1 MQKSTFSADLHS
13 NPNTLPVERLNR
25 QKGLNMENKETVMEY
40 IKWFIE
46 ATDDGTFESE
56 DDLEQ
61 FVVDS
66 LYDEFG
72 DEVCD
77 MISQAMKERK

>member
-1 MQKSTFSADLHS
+1 M
-13 NPNTLPVERLNR
+13 
-25 QKGLNMENKETVMEY
+25 KETLEY

-61 FVVDS
+61 FVNDS

-72 DEVCD
+72 EDLSD
-77 MISQAMKERK
+77 LTAQAMKERKV

>member
-1 MQKSTFSADLHS
+1 
-13 NPNTLPVERLNR
+13 
-25 QKGLNMENKETVMEY
+25 MENKETVMEY